1 MFLIVPFF
9 LTGVINSY
17 NDEISALV
25 EKSCGFKLKLENMNV
40 LTTPKLTV
48 GAEVGHAEVA
58 LPTGEKFVTVDNMQA
73 KMSLIPLIA
82 KRVEIDMVGADNLNI
97 NLKVKKDGRF
107 LLEDYI
113 PQENQ
118 KNEELSTTPAGLPL
132 GFKLSNHLPNIILNN
147 YNVAF
152 IDMPTDKTYSI
163 FGDNVSVSDFILDK
177 KIKIA
182 VNGKAMM
189 QDKVQ

>member
-1 MFLIVPFF
+1 M
-9 LTGVINSY
+9 
-17 NDEISALV
+17 
-25 EKSCGFKLKLENMNV
+25 KV

-58 LPTGEKFVTVDNMQA
+58 LPTGEKFVTVDNVQA

-118 KNEELSTTPAGLPL
+118 KM
-132 GFKLSNHLPNIILNN
+132 KN
-147 YNVAF
+147 YQ
-152 IDMPTDKTYSI
+152 
-163 FGDNVSVSDFILDK
+163 LH
-177 KIKIA
+177 
-182 VNGKAMM
+182 
-189 QDKVQ
+189 Q

>member
-1 MFLIVPFF
+1 MRKFWKYIGITVVSFIITVYVLFLIVPFF

-25 EKSCGFKLKLENMNV
+25 EKSCGFKLKLENMKV

-58 LPTGEKFVTVDNMQA
+58 LPTGEKFVTVDNVQA

-113 PQENQ
+113 TQENQ
-118 KNEELSTTPAGLPL
+118 KNEELSTTPVGLPL

-163 FGDNVSVSDFILDK
+163 FGDNVS
-177 KIKIA
+177 
-182 VNGKAMM
+182 
-189 QDKVQ
+189 